1 MSFHEDLT
9 DIEIENFVN
18 EIDKTVQEENFDT
31 AFQKAIDKIHE
42 YPTCENLIYSVVIYL
57 EGALALYN
65 VSEIE
70 RYREVFE
77 TFYKRLVT
85 SEIPEI
91 KDAAIRM
98 LISYTRNRGEFLK
111 AEELINL
118 LPFSTVDKEEQF
130 AILYQC
136 QERYKDA
143 KKIWERRVLNSVTE
157 TQTALMNM
165 LEIALVENRDSEA
178 EFFAD
183 MYEAIARQFCFP
195 DWICYNAHLRLAVE
209 KKDKDESLSILQK
222 MLPAMKKEWNPQ
234 DYALYRNAE
243 VKGATFFSRL
253 VETICAEL
261 VNNEEFAFLRDG
273 SELKPKTGSAH
284 IPYVYGR

>member
-1 MSFHEDLT
+1 M
-9 DIEIENFVN
+9 
-18 EIDKTVQEENFDT
+18 
-31 AFQKAIDKIHE
+31 
-42 YPTCENLIYSVVIYL
+42 
-57 EGALALYN
+57 
-65 VSEIE
+65 
-70 RYREVFE
+70 
-77 TFYKRLVT
+77 VT

-118 LPFSTVDKEEQF
+118 LPSSTLDKEEQF

-136 QERYKDA
+136 QEKYKEA
-143 KKIWERRVLNSVTE
+143 KKIWEQRVLNGVTE

-165 LEIALVENRDSEA
+165 LEIALIEKRNSEA

-183 MYEAIARQFCFP
+183 IHESITRQFCLP
-195 DWICYNAHLRLAVE
+195 DWICYNARLRLAVE
-209 KKDKDESLSILQK
+209 KKDKNESLSILQK
-222 MLPAMKKEWNPQ
+222 MLPAMKKEWHPQ

-243 VKGATFFSRL
+243 VKGSTFFSSKL

-261 VNNEEFAFLRDG
+261 INKEEYAFLRDD
-273 SELKPKTGSAH
+273 SELEELIKK
-284 IPYVYGR
+284 VVD